1 VRAAGKK
8 KPISVQKY
16 LHHDLSH
23 SYSSNL
29 SQRAGHLLSAIVV
42 CVCVYNKLSAFQLV
56 NFSSYPTKSM
66 KCTT

>member
-8 KPISVQKY
+8 KPISVQKC

-42 CVCVYNKLSAFQLV
+42 CVYNKLSAFQLV